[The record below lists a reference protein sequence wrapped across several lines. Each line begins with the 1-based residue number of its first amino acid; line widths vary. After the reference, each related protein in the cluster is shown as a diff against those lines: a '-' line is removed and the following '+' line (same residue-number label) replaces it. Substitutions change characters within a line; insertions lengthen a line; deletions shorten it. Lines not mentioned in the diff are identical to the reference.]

1 MKVRFLILMGAVLAL
16 SISSFAGTKANKT
29 VDIKVEGMTCQGC
42 VSKVTNA
49 LQKADGVKEAKV
61 NLDAGNAAIVFD
73 TEKTSEKAL
82 YKVINASGFKA
93 VAKEAKAGEK
103 MACPAD
109 CAGECCADKKVNKE
123 T

>member
-1 MKVRFLILMGAVLAL
+1 MKFKLFVLMVAVLAL
-16 SISSFAGTKANKT
+16 SISVFAGTKAHQT

-42 VSKVTNA
+42 VGKVTSA

-61 NLDAGNAAIVFD
+61 DLDAGNAAIVFD
-73 TEKTSEKAL
+73 SEKTSEKAL
-82 YKVINASGFKA
+82 YKVISAAGFKA

-109 CAGECCADKKVNKE
+109 CQGECCVDKKVNKE